1 MNIDWM
7 APFRLA
13 FEIGMF
19 ALGSLLLLVIAAVVI
34 VLTVGIVRSVYVTLA
49 RKKKVDTTDKQIRKL
64 FPVKDEK

>member
-13 FEIGMF
+13 FEVGMF
-19 ALGSLLLLVIAAVVI
+19 ALGSLLLLVILAVVT

-49 RKKKVDTTDKQIRKL
+49 RKNKVDTTDKQIRKI
-64 FPVKDEK
+64 FPVK

>member
-13 FEIGMF
+13 FELGMF
-19 ALGSLLLLVIAAVVI
+19 ALGSLLLLVILAVVI

-49 RKKKVDTTDKQIRKL
+49 RKNKVDTTDKQIRKI
-64 FPVKDEK
+64 FPVK

>member
-13 FEIGMF
+13 FEVGMF
-19 ALGSLLLLVIAAVVI
+19 ALGSLLLLVILAVVI

-49 RKKKVDTTDKQIRKL
+49 RKNKVDTTDKQIRKI
-64 FPVKDEK
+64 FPVKDGK

>member
-13 FEIGMF
+13 FEVGMF
-19 ALGSLLLLVIAAVVI
+19 ALGSLLLLVIVAVVV

-49 RKKKVDTTDKQIRKL
+49 RKNKVDTTDKQIRKI
-64 FPVKDEK
+64 FPVK

>member
-13 FEIGMF
+13 FEVGMF

-34 VLTVGIVRSVYVTLA
+34 VLTVGIVRSVYVTLV
-49 RKKKVDTTDKQIRKL
+49 RRNKVDTTDKQIRKI
-64 FPVKDEK
+64 FPVK